1 MTALDEQILMVLFV
15 LAVLKI
21 VHFLVC
27 FDVVVVVIVVVVVV
41 VVKSWTNKHSSESWL
56 KGTCSLT

>member
-1 MTALDEQILMVLFV
+1 MVLFV

-27 FDVVVVVIVVVVVV
+27 FDVVVVVIVVVIVVVV